1 MEKSN
6 WSCAAIDHGVTVF
19 PTGKIGPC
27 CKISA
32 DYLKPASELSNPNR
46 FADLKTAQP
55 PAACHACVSDEYRHM
70 PSYRSMFNSLKTSA
84 SGLQFVDIRNTN
96 LCNLKC
102 RYCGPHFSSSWAREL
117 GRTVPIVSTPIDQQQ
132 LITDSLHW
140 MYFTGGE
147 PLINGEHWDLL
158 EHLVATDRAPNI
170 TLVYNSNLTVLQYK
184 NRNITDIWAHF
195 KKVEIKCSIDAVG
208 PDFEYIRSGADWNRV
223 SQNIDTLLQL
233 PVDLILAPVISLLNI
248 WRIGLL
254 CEYAQRKKIK
264 IAPAVLVGPD
274 YLALDVIPDQL
285 KAQALAAVEPLKNHI
300 DSMTYKH
307 ICRLIENNQNQCL
320 FNHAISHILLLDN
333 LRGEK
338 LFDLLPFGAVAQQ
351 EILENHEYESK

>member
-27 CKISA
+27 CRISA
-32 DYLKPASELSNPNR
+32 DYLKPLSELSNSER
-46 FADLKTAQP
+46 FADLKTPEP
-55 PAACHACVSDEYRHM
+55 PDACRACIDDEYRGM
-70 PSYRSMFNSLKTSA
+70 TSYRTMFNSLATTQ

-102 RYCGPHFSSSWAREL
+102 RYCGPHFSSQWAREL
-117 GRTVPIVSTPIDQQQ
+117 QHAIPIVSAVIDKKL

-158 EHLVATDRAPNI
+158 EELIATDQAQRI
-170 TLVYNSNLTVLQYK
+170 TLVYNTNLTTLKYK
-184 NRNITDIWAHF
+184 DRSIVDIWAHF
-195 KKVEIKCSIDAVG
+195 KKVDIKCSIDAVG
-208 PDFEYIRSGADWNRV
+208 QTFEYIRSGAEWNKV
-223 SQNIDTLLQL
+223 NDNIDILQKL
-233 PVDLILAPVISLLNI
+233 PVNIVLSPVISVLNI
-248 WRIGLL
+248 WNIGEL
-254 CEYAQRKKIK
+254 CEYARLKKIK
-264 IAPAVLVGPD
+264 ITPIVLSGPD

-285 KAQALAAVEPLKNHI
+285 KQQALTAAKPLKQHI
-300 DSMTYKH
+300 DGNTYNR
-307 ICRLIENNQNQCL
+307 IIELIENNQNQCL
-320 FNHAISHILLLDN
+320 FKHTISHILLLDN
-333 LRGEK
+333 LRNEK
-338 LFDLLPFGAVAQQ
+338 LFDLLPFRDIAQT